1 MADPKAPP
9 EFAVGQVWVFYMES
23 TWRVVEVVDD
33 GAVAVLEL
41 LGYGSICHLPQ
52 NFTWHASRR
61 TARLDRRNQV
71 AMSMWAMRPAAP
83 VEVLP

>member
-33 GAVAVLEL
+33 GAVAMLEL
-41 LGYGSICHLPQ
+41 LAYGSICHLPP

-71 AMSMWAMRPAAP
+71 AMSMWAMRPPAP
-83 VEVLP
+83 VELLP